1 MRLAVLIRLFDI
13 LLAFLGLGFG
23 IPILL
28 VITILLFFDTKRP
41 FFLQTRLGRG
51 GNEFTLIKF
60 RTMRPST
67 EDIATHLV
75 SPAAVTYFGRFL
87 RRAKLDELPQ
97 LWNVL
102 AGDMSLVGPRPSLL
116 NQFELTDAREALG
129 VFNVRPGITG
139 LAQVRGI
146 DMSSPGLLAQM
157 DARMIAEMSVYNYFK
172 YITLT
177 LAGRGV
183 GDRIKL

>member
-1 MRLAVLIRLFDI
+1 MFDI

-23 IPILL
+23 IPIFLA
-28 VITILLFFDTKRP
+28 ITILLFFDTKRP
-41 FFLQTRLGRG
+41 FFLQTRLGR

-87 RRAKLDELPQ
+87 RRAKFDELPQ

-102 AGDMSLVGPRPSLL
+102 VGDMSLVGPRPGLP
-116 NQFELTDAREALG
+116 NQFELTNAREALG

-139 LAQVRGI
+139 LAQVCGI
-146 DMSSPGLLAQM
+146 DMLHLDYWLKWTRA
-157 DARMIAEMSVYNYFK
+157 
-172 YITLT
+172 
-177 LAGRGV
+177 
-183 GDRIKL
+183 